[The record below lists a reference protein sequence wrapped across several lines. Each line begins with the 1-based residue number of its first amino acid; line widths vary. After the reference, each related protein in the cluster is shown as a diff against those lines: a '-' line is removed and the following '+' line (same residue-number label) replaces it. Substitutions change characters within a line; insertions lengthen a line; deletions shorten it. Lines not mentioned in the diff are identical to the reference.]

1 MQKTYYFVMC
11 NDLCLQPLLKLKKK
25 SATKSKKAITSVY
38 LKQLTYVFKANHHKK
53 YNKEKLNTKTFFKTL
68 LHFCQ
73 VVQFGEATEKKLVG
87 ALLTWCIVQVGYC
100 ILQRRTYSSSGKNT
114 SRGFLIP
121 LTCFLGTSEMTS
133 TSLRARSLKQLNN
146 SLMTRPPGG
155 RDPPQVQ

>member
-11 NDLCLQPLLKLKKK
+11 NDLCLQPLLKFKKKK

-73 VVQFGEATEKKLVG
+73 VV
-87 ALLTWCIVQVGYC
+87 
-100 ILQRRTYSSSGKNT
+100 
-114 SRGFLIP
+114 
-121 LTCFLGTSEMTS
+121 
-133 TSLRARSLKQLNN
+133 
-146 SLMTRPPGG
+146 
-155 RDPPQVQ
+155 